1 MYSRKLKFCYTK
13 KSMTKDGFEV
23 LNFPDKP
30 GVYTFKDS
38 KGRILYIGKATS
50 LRDRVR
56 SYFGNDL
63 VLERGKRLVDMVT
76 LAKTVSY
83 EVTDSV
89 LEALI
94 LEANLIS
101 KHKPKYNA
109 IGKDDK
115 SFYFVVITKED
126 FPRVL
131 IMRGR
136 DIEKKITHK
145 ELFISHKFGPF
156 PYSSQLK
163 EALRIIRK
171 IFPFNDKDS
180 IKKDQAEFYRQ
191 IKLAPDLG
199 NSEIQKRYNETIK
212 HIILFFKGK
221 KQALLSTL
229 KKEMDMYAKKLLF
242 EKANEVKKKIFALEH
257 IKDVSLIKNE
267 DIEKRVS
274 DFRIES
280 YDIAHISGTNMVG
293 VMTVVESG
301 EPNTQEYRKF
311 IIKGFTEA
319 NDTGALGEVLER
331 RLTHTEWPFPNLIVV
346 DGALSQ
352 KSKMESILNIR
363 GIYIPVV
370 AVVKN
375 EKHKP
380 KGILGLKKFTEKYK
394 KEIILA
400 NSEAHRFAITFH
412 RKRRSK
418 I

>member
-1 MYSRKLKFCYTK
+1 MK
-13 KSMTKDGFEV
+13 KSEFDS
-23 LNFPDKP
+23 LQFPDKP
-30 GVYTFKDS
+30 GVYIFVDEKNT
-38 KGRILYIGKATS
+38 ILYIGKATS
-50 LRDRVR
+50 LKDRVR
-56 SYFGNDL
+56 SYFSNDL
-63 VLERGKRLVDMVT
+63 VEERGKRLVDMVT
-76 LAKTVSY
+76 LAKTVRY
-83 EVTDSV
+83 EITDSV

-115 SFYFVVITKED
+115 TFYFVVVTKED

-136 DIEKKITHK
+136 DIEKKVTQK
-145 ELFISHKFGPF
+145 ELSISHKFGPF
-156 PYSSQLK
+156 PYGSQLK

-221 KQALLSTL
+221 KQTLLLAL

-242 EKANEVKKKIFALEH
+242 EKANEIKKKIFALEH
-257 IKDVSLIKNE
+257 IKDVSLIKKE

-293 VMTVVESG
+293 VMTVIENG
-301 EPNTQEYRKF
+301 EPNKQEYRKF
-311 IIKGFTEA
+311 IVKGFTSA
-319 NDTGALGEVLER
+319 NDIGALGEVFTR
-331 RLTHTEWPFPNLIVV
+331 RLAHTEWQFPNLIVV
-346 DGALSQ
+346 DGALPQ
-352 KSKMESILNIR
+352 KSKLESILNLK
-363 GIYIPVV
+363 GIQIPVV

-394 KEIILA
+394 SEIILA
-400 NSEAHRFAITFH
+400 NAEAHRFAVEFH